1 MPRALPA
8 ASWSAGLRSDPDPR
22 WSISQVR
29 VGFLPYNAIV
39 DLDIPICLGRNSDGK
54 VFILTLAVAS
64 ELLEDINRVR
74 RIEI

>member
-1 MPRALPA
+1 M
-8 ASWSAGLRSDPDPR
+8 
-22 WSISQVR
+22 
-29 VGFLPYNAIV
+29 
-39 DLDIPICLGRNSDGK
+39 GRNLDGK